1 MKKMSIV
8 ERLDLLL
15 SLRTEDMDLEHDR
28 KMWKNNEKDLYR
40 WMEEECEMDGGPG
53 CDMYADKITHVQ
65 DMITKIDIKRTKI
78 QKQIIELE
86 EN

>member
-28 KMWKNNEKDLYR
+28 KMWKNNEKDLHR
-40 WMEEECEMDGGPG
+40 WMEEEAEMEGGPIS
-53 CDMYADKITHVQ
+53 DMYADKITHVQ
-65 DMITKIDIKRTKI
+65 DMITKIDIKRAKI
-78 QKQIIELE
+78 QKQITELE

>member
-28 KMWKNNEKDLYR
+28 KTWKNEETNLYR
-40 WMEEECEMDGGPG
+40 WMEEEAESEGGPVS
-53 CDMYADKITHVQ
+53 DMYADKITHVQ
-65 DMITKIDIKRTKI
+65 DMITKIDIRRTKI
-78 QKQIIELE
+78 QNQIIELE

>member
-28 KMWKNNEKDLYR
+28 KTWKNND
-40 WMEEECEMDGGPG
+40 
-53 CDMYADKITHVQ
+53 ITFSFL
-65 DMITKIDIKRTKI
+65 
-78 QKQIIELE
+78 IISTE
-86 EN
+86 

>member
-15 SLRTEDMDLEHDR
+15 SLRTEDMDLEHSR
-28 KMWKNNEKDLYR
+28 KSWKNDEKNLYR
-40 WMEEECEMDGGPG
+40 WMEEECEMEGGPV

-65 DMITKIDIKRTKI
+65 DMITKIDVRRTKI

>member
-1 MKKMSIV
+1 MSIV

-28 KMWKNNEKDLYR
+28 KTWKNDEKDLYR
-40 WMEEECEMDGGPG
+40 WMEEECEMEGGPV
-53 CDMYADKITHVQ
+53 CDMYVDKITHVQ

>member
-28 KMWKNNEKDLYR
+28 KTWKNEEKDLYR
-40 WMEEECEMDGGPG
+40 WMEEECEMEGGPV

-65 DMITKIDIKRTKI
+65 DMITKIDVRRTKI
-78 QKQIIELE
+78 QKQIAELE

>member
-1 MKKMSIV
+1 MSIV

-40 WMEEECEMDGGPG
+40 WMEEECEMEGGPV

-65 DMITKIDIKRTKI
+65 DMITKIDVMRTKI
-78 QKQIIELE
+78 QKQITELE

>member
-15 SLRTEDMDLEHDR
+15 SLRTEDMDLEYE
-28 KMWKNNEKDLYR
+28 KNNYKIQEKDLYR
-40 WMEEECEMDGGPG
+40 WMEEEAESEGGPVS
-53 CDMYADKITHVQ
+53 DMYADKITHVQ
-65 DMITKIDIKRTKI
+65 DMITKIDIRRTKI
-78 QKQIIELE
+78 QNQIAELE

>member
-15 SLRTEDMDLEHDR
+15 GLRTEDMDLEHSR
-28 KMWKNNEKDLYR
+28 KSWKNDEKNLYR
-40 WMEEECEMDGGPG
+40 WMEEEAEPEGGPVS
-53 CDMYADKITHVQ
+53 DMYADKITHVQ
-65 DMITKIDIKRTKI
+65 NMITGIDIKRSII
-78 QKQIIELE
+78 QKRITELE

>member
-28 KMWKNNEKDLYR
+28 KTWKNNEKDLYR
-40 WMEEECEMDGGPG
+40 WMEEECEMEGGPV

-65 DMITKIDIKRTKI
+65 DMITKIDIRRTKI
-78 QKQIIELE
+78 QKQITELE

>member
-15 SLRTEDMDLEHDR
+15 SLRTEDMDLEHSR
-28 KMWKNNEKDLYR
+28 KSWKNDEKNLYR
-40 WMEEECEMDGGPG
+40 WMEEEAEPEGGPVS
-53 CDMYADKITHVQ
+53 DMYADKITHVQ
-65 DMITKIDIKRTKI
+65 NMITGIDIKRSII
-78 QKQIIELE
+78 QKRITELE

>member
-28 KMWKNNEKDLYR
+28 KMWKNNEKDLHR
-40 WMEEECEMDGGPG
+40 WMEEECEMEGGPIS
-53 CDMYADKITHVQ
+53 DMYADKITHVQ
-65 DMITKIDIKRTKI
+65 DMITKIDIRRAKI
-78 QKQIIELE
+78 QKQITELE

>member
-15 SLRTEDMDLEHDR
+15 SLRTEDMDLEYE
-28 KMWKNNEKDLYR
+28 KNNYKIQEKDLYR
-40 WMEEECEMDGGPG
+40 WMEEEAESEGGPVS
-53 CDMYADKITHVQ
+53 DMYADKITHVQ
-65 DMITKIDIKRTKI
+65 EMITKIDIRRTKI
-78 QKQIIELE
+78 QKQITELE

>member
-15 SLRTEDMDLEHDR
+15 SLRTEDMDLEHSR
-28 KMWKNNEKDLYR
+28 KSWKNDEKNLYR
-40 WMEEECEMDGGPG
+40 WMEEEAEPEGGPVS
-53 CDMYADKITHVQ
+53 DMYADKITHVQ
-65 DMITKIDIKRTKI
+65 NMITEIDIKRSII
-78 QKQIIELE
+78 QKRITELE

>member
-15 SLRTEDMDLEHDR
+15 GLRTEDMDLEHSR
-28 KMWKNNEKDLYR
+28 KSWKNDEKNLYR
-40 WMEEECEMDGGPG
+40 WMEEEAEPEGGPVS
-53 CDMYADKITHVQ
+53 DMYADKITHVQ
-65 DMITKIDIKRTKI
+65 NMITEIDIKRSII
-78 QKQIIELE
+78 QKRITELE

>member
-28 KMWKNNEKDLYR
+28 KTWKNEEKDLYR
-40 WMEEECEMDGGPG
+40 WMEEECEMEGGPIS
-53 CDMYADKITHVQ
+53 DMYADKITHVQ
-65 DMITKIDIKRTKI
+65 DMITKIDIRRAKI
-78 QKQIIELE
+78 QKQITELE